1 MRLLVVGGG
10 PAGVSAALQAR
21 ELGEDVTL
29 LEAEQVGGTNWNRG
43 PAPVRTLA
51 RAARLVRESS
61 SWAGFGLEGPR
72 PVPNLEAVLANSTRV
87 ARYVHEKKN
96 MAGLLRGAGIDLVDH
111 LGPVRFAG
119 PHAVRAEDGRSWPG
133 DRIIVTVGCRAAQL
147 PAPGGDLA
155 LTYNDIVTLKALP
168 REVAVIGGADTGCQM
183 ASILADFGV
192 SVRLFEAGPALVP
205 SADASISAALRA
217 AFEDK
222 GMHVL
227 TGTRVRISKAAVNS
241 SSSASAPA
249 IRLSAAMSA
258 PCSPR
263 SAGPPTSTTSI

>member
-1 MRLLVVGGG
+1 M
-10 PAGVSAALQAR
+10 
-21 ELGEDVTL
+21 
-29 LEAEQVGGTNWNRG
+29 
-43 PAPVRTLA
+43 
-51 RAARLVRESS
+51 
-61 SWAGFGLEGPR
+61 
-72 PVPNLEAVLANSTRV
+72 
-87 ARYVHEKKN
+87 
-96 MAGLLRGAGIDLVDH
+96 
-111 LGPVRFAG
+111 
-119 PHAVRAEDGRSWPG
+119 
-133 DRIIVTVGCRAAQL
+133 TVGCRAAQL

-227 TGTRVRISKAAVNS
+227 TGTRVQNIEGSGEQFIVRFS
-241 SSSASAPA
+241 S
-249 IRLSAAMSA
+249 R
-258 PCSPR
+258 R
-263 SAGPPTSTTSI
+263 YG